1 MKKNFIYA
9 AALFMGLTISFS
21 SCSDDDDEP
30 NVPGGGEQVDPE
42 DDGTKDP
49 ANIEYN
55 SKNAKSWHNYM
66 GVVAKLLKEDSEKLY
81 NEWTTN
87 KYGENFKNPGE
98 NNPTGFKTYS
108 ACVQQIIDGC
118 IDIAGEVGDAKIGD
132 PYDKFISGD
141 KTGALYAVES
151 WYSWHSREDYSNNI
165 VSVQNAFY
173 GQRNQTTGIDVDGYT
188 YHENSIAKIVKAEN
202 EALFTEMDEAIK
214 GAYKAI
220 LAIPAPFRNHIGS
233 AESKAAIDACG
244 VLAEALDKL
253 KAYIVDNFA
262 SAERDALL
270 DPVVKQYV
278 DAVVLPTYKDLRDE
292 NNALYD
298 VIAKLAKD
306 PTNANFK
313 AACDQWIVAR
323 EPWEESEAFLFGPVG
338 DFGLDPNMD
347 SWPLDQAAIVNILNS
362 GKFDDLVWDGDYSEE
377 NEDIANKQSVRG
389 YHTLEFLLFKDGE
402 PRKVK

>member
-1 MKKNFIYA
+1 MKKNLFYA
-9 AALFMGLTISFS
+9 AALFMGMALSTT
-21 SCSDDDDEP
+21 SCSDDNDDP
-30 NVPGGGEQVDPE
+30 KGPE
-42 DDGTKDP
+42 TPEENNDP
-49 ANIEYN
+49 ANIEYTE
-55 SKNAKSWHNYM
+55 KNAKSWHNYM
-66 GVVAKLLKEDSEKLY
+66 GVVAKLLKQDSQKLY
-81 NEWTTN
+81 DEWTVN

-98 NNPTGFKTYS
+98 KNPTGYTSYS
-108 ACVQQIIDGC
+108 ACVEQIIDGC

-173 GQRNQTTGIDVDGYT
+173 GQRNQTVGIDVEGYT
-188 YHENSIAKIVKAEN
+188 YNENSIAKAVKAEN
-202 EALFTEMDEAIK
+202 EELFNEMDESIK
-214 GAYKAI
+214 NAYKAI
-220 LAIPAPFRNHIGS
+220 LAIPAPFRNNIGS
-233 AESKAAIDACG
+233 KESKAAMDACG

-253 KAYIVDNFA
+253 KAYIHETYANP
-262 SAERDALL
+262 ERDAEL
-270 DPVVKQYV
+270 DPIVKQYV
-278 DAVVLPTYKDLRDE
+278 DAVVLPTYKDLKEQND
-292 NNALYD
+292 ALYD

-338 DFGLDPNMD
+338 SFGLDPNMD
-347 SWPLDQAAIVNILNS
+347 SWPLDQASIVQILNS
-362 GKFDDLVWDGDYSEE
+362 GKFDDLIWDGDYSEKD
-377 NEDIANKQSVRG
+377 EDIANKQSVRG